1 MNIQNVQNQA
11 FLERVQSKIMRKIED
26 EYYCGG
32 SIFNSQDQ
40 LDQFKQ
46 IWQQK
51 LKQQFVL
58 QNQLQLK
65 SEYKSQNDD
74 KIVQM
79 NKQQDEQLTKKFG
92 SNPRKILKKEQLSDE
107 QADQQIQV
115 ANSKLENLPSSPK
128 SQSQSSQEISN
139 NEKSQYKIKKN
150 ENLKKENAE
159 SSDYKEQ
166 IQSAQNNSNN
176 NNNNNEEEEIDFTQ
190 CIKFSGRNIK
200 NESKVKRNQ
209 DSDESEEEGDDSNKS
224 DKSSNFSLN
233 SEDLEDVSDQILD
246 EGYFNEFDNHLIG
259 YIGKERKTKKRCK
272 EQNKPITCIDFQYLI
287 GNINK
292 QEVIIPS
299 LRANFVDCRK

>member
-1 MNIQNVQNQA
+1 
-11 FLERVQSKIMRKIED
+11 MRKIED

-65 SEYKSQNDD
+65 SEFKNQNDE
-74 KIVQM
+74 KLVQLS
-79 NKQQDEQLTKKFG
+79 KQQDDQHTKKFG
-92 SNPRKILKKEQLSDE
+92 SNPRKILKKEQIGDE
-107 QADQQIQV
+107 QADQQIQIGNNQQEKPSTP
-115 ANSKLENLPSSPK
+115 NSQCL
-128 SQSQSSQEISN
+128 SSQEISN
-139 NEKSQYKIKKN
+139 KGAILHQSIKNEKLKN
-150 ENLKKENAE
+150 ENED
-159 SSDYKEQ
+159 SSDYQEQ
-166 IQSAQNNSNN
+166 TQSKQKQNN
-176 NNNNNEEEEIDFTQ
+176 NNNKQEEEEIDFTQ
-190 CIKFSGRNIK
+190 CLKVSSRNIK
-200 NESKVKRNQ
+200 NESKRKKNY
-209 DSDESEEEGDDSNKS
+209 DSDESDEEEDNTNKS

-259 YIGKERKTKKRCK
+259 YIGKERKTKKKCK

>member
-1 MNIQNVQNQA
+1 
-11 FLERVQSKIMRKIED
+11 MRKIED